1 MSHNQNPRLHPP
13 PSPPLLP
20 MINNDRLLS
29 YKVRSLQIPP
39 MIVRCPRSL
48 LVLDE
53 KLSLISSLKSVLAIF
68 LMYLESHL
76 PIVLKIFLTVPVA
89 R

>member
-1 MSHNQNPRLHPP
+1 MSHNQNPRLHP